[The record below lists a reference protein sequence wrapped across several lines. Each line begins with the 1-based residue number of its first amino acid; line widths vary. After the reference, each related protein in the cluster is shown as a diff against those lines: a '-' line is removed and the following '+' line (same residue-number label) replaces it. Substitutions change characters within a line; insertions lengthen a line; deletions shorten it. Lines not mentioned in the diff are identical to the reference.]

1 MRLFCLSQTQIRPS
15 KPNTDCRGLLPH
27 PAPHLQGSEHF
38 QQAAP
43 SQGCRAGRG
52 GERSLVG
59 GSTEEAEE
67 KEMRL
72 FSSFPSK
79 TSRGRG
85 PICGLTFALFMV
97 LTKGIL
103 KMWLPLCFPLG
114 LHLWLTTE
122 ARGLKLGHSASWAP
136 PEGCCSQSRGQGR
149 WNAGVAQEK

>member
-1 MRLFCLSQTQIRPS
+1 MRLVCLSQTQIRPS
-15 KPNTDCRGLLPH
+15 KPNTGCRGLLPH
-27 PAPHLQGSEHF
+27 PAPHSQGPEHF
-38 QQAAP
+38 QQAVP
-43 SQGCRAGRG
+43 SQGCRPG
-52 GERSLVG
+52 GPLKG

-122 ARGLKLGHSASWAP
+122 ARGLKLGHAASRAP

-149 WNAGVAQEK
+149 WNAGDAQEK